1 VVLTLVVAQADYF
14 YHYAFQ
20 LYEGSIFMIK
30 DVVGSK
36 NYSVWLGMLKRLVP
50 SGRTHRL
57 SVVAASMLQL
67 AYELAKE
74 REESNAKA
82 RQLSSIFECAREHD
96 EENGMEPLLK
106 ITEQLFK
113 DAGVGFKRVNRKGQR
128 YSIAEEAV
136 YQFLNWDAMPWE
148 G

>member
-1 VVLTLVVAQADYF
+1 
-14 YHYAFQ
+14 
-20 LYEGSIFMIK
+20 MIK

-36 NYSVWLGMLKRLVP
+36 NYSVWLEMLKRLVP
-50 SGRTHRL
+50 NGRTHRL
-57 SVVAASMLQL
+57 SVVIASMLQV
-67 AYELAKE
+67 AYEIAQE

-82 RQLSSIFECAREHD
+82 RQLSSIFESACEHD
-96 EENGMEPLLK
+96 EENGIEPLLK

-113 DAGVGFKRVNRKGQR
+113 DAGVGFKRVNRKGHG

-136 YQFLNWDAMPWE
+136 HQFMNWDAMPWE

>member
-1 VVLTLVVAQADYF
+1 
-14 YHYAFQ
+14 
-20 LYEGSIFMIK
+20 MIK

-50 SGRTHRL
+50 NGRTHRL
-57 SVVAASMLQL
+57 SVVVASMLKFS
-67 AYELAKE
+67 YEIAQE

-82 RQLSSIFECAREHD
+82 RKLSSIFESAFEHD
-96 EENGMEPLLK
+96 EENGIEPLLK
-106 ITEQLFK
+106 ITEQVFK
-113 DAGVGFKRVNRKGQR
+113 DAGVGFKRVNRKGQG

-148 G
+148 R

>member
-1 VVLTLVVAQADYF
+1 
-14 YHYAFQ
+14 
-20 LYEGSIFMIK
+20 MIK

-36 NYSVWLGMLKRLVP
+36 NYSVWLEMLRQIVP

-57 SVVAASMLQL
+57 SVVVASMLQV
-67 AYELAKE
+67 AHELAQEK
-74 REESNAKA
+74 EESNSKA
-82 RQLSSIFECAREHD
+82 RQLLSIFECACEHD
-96 EENGMEPLLK
+96 EENGTEPLLK

-113 DAGVGFKRVNRKGQR
+113 DAGVGFRRVNRKGQG

>member
-1 VVLTLVVAQADYF
+1 
-14 YHYAFQ
+14 
-20 LYEGSIFMIK
+20 MIK

-36 NYSVWLGMLKRLVP
+36 NYSVWLGMLRRIVP

-57 SVVAASMLQL
+57 SVVVAGILQV
-67 AYELAKE
+67 ACEIAQEK
-74 REESNAKA
+74 EESNTKA
-82 RQLSSIFECAREHD
+82 RQLSSIFECACEHD

-113 DAGVGFKRVNRKGQR
+113 DAGVGFKRVNRKGQG

-136 YQFLNWDAMPWE
+136 HQFLNWDAMPWE
-148 G
+148 E

>member
-1 VVLTLVVAQADYF
+1 
-14 YHYAFQ
+14 
-20 LYEGSIFMIK
+20 MIK

-36 NYSVWLGMLKRLVP
+36 DYSVWLEMLRRIVP

-57 SVVAASMLQL
+57 SVVVASMLQVAYQL
-67 AYELAKE
+67 AQE
-74 REESNAKA
+74 REDSNSKA
-82 RQLSSIFECAREHD
+82 RRLSSIIECACEHD
-96 EENGMEPLLK
+96 EKNGIEPLLK

-113 DAGVGFKRVNRKGQR
+113 DAGVGFKRVNRRDEG
-128 YSIAEEAV
+128 YSIAKEAV